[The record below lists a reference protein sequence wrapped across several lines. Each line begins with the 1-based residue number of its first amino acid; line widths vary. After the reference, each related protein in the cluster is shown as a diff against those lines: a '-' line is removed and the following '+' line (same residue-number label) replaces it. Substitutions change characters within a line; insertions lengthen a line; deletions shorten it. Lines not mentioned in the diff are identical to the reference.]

1 MSKRKVQILNEVYS
15 KGDNKTNRIEFE
27 IIASMVEYNSSVL
40 DLGCGDGTLG
50 EKLIKERNCKVVG
63 IDISKVAVEYAKRK
77 GVNAIVGDLD
87 EPLNFGDNTF
97 DYVIL
102 CDVLEHL
109 FDPIFALKEAL
120 RVSKKYV
127 IVAFPNFAYLPARFE
142 LLFMGRFPRYP
153 LFGYKW
159 YNTQHIRLFSYKDF
173 KEVLKELNFNI
184 KVVHEKH
191 VCSRKIPEILSRLFP
206 NLFAIVCIMK
216 IDKYKFNPNSIREY
230 KYDV

>member
-109 FDPIFALKEAL
+109 FDPMFALKEAL
-120 RVSKKYV
+120 RVRKKYV
-127 IVAFPNFAYLPARFE
+127 IVAFPNFAYLQHDLNYYLWVDSQDF
-142 LLFMGRFPRYP
+142 LFLAISGITP
-153 LFGYKW
+153 
-159 YNTQHIRLFSYKDF
+159 
-173 KEVLKELNFNI
+173 NI
-184 KVVHEKH
+184 
-191 VCSRKIPEILSRLFP
+191 
-206 NLFAIVCIMK
+206 
-216 IDKYKFNPNSIREY
+216 
-230 KYDV
+230 

>member
-63 IDISKVAVEYAKRK
+63 VDISEVAVKYAQRK

-87 EPLNFGDNTF
+87 EPLNFDDNT
-97 DYVIL
+97 YVIL

-109 FDPIFALKEAL
+109 FDPMFALKEAL

-184 KVVHEKH
+184 KVVYEKH